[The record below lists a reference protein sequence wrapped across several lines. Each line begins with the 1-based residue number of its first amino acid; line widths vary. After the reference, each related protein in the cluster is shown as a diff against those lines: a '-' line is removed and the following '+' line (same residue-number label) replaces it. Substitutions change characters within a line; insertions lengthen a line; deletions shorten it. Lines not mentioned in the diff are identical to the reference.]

1 MQSEVETRRISCP
14 RNFMLVNYL
23 NYVRF
28 WCTILREVITKGV
41 HMFNSFAKLL
51 VILLMLVSSSSYAE
65 TILGTTGFTS
75 TQTGNFLVLEEGLL
89 YYNTTYVNKYYYNYI
104 NDTYVKNSGQ
114 STSNGK
120 EIYIDYIRD
129 WCSPY

>member
-1 MQSEVETRRISCP
+1 
-14 RNFMLVNYL
+14 
-23 NYVRF
+23 
-28 WCTILREVITKGV
+28 
-41 HMFNSFAKLL
+41 MFNSFAKLL